1 MAAQLWPLL
10 MLDVGRPFRDAHC
23 FVPHTEADVST
34 PVAEQSIGPDTPYPV
49 LHVGWHCAPAA
60 RALVH
65 EPLPRLPLVGAAM
78 AHGAYVGEAVSADE
92 GAPVQPVVVRASRLN
107 CLGAS
112 VPAPP
117 GP

>member
-23 FVPHTEADVST
+23 FVPQTEAAVST

-49 LHVGWHCAPAA
+49 LHVGWHCAPVA

-65 EPLPRLPLVGAAM
+65 EPRLPLVGAVT
-78 AHGAYVGEAVSADE
+78 AHGAYVGEAVGADGGE
-92 GAPVQPVVVRASRLN
+92 GVGEAVA
-107 CLGAS
+107 AT
-112 VPAPP
+112 A

>member
-23 FVPHTEADVST
+23 FVSQTEADVST
-34 PVAEQSIGPDTPYPV
+34 PTAEQSIGPDTPYPV

-60 RALVH
+60 RAIVH
-65 EPLPRLPLVGAAM
+65 EPRSPLVGAAT
-78 AHGAYVGEAVSADE
+78 AHGAYVGERVGADVGEGVGDAVA
-92 GAPVQPVVVRASRLN
+92 ATA
-107 CLGAS
+107 
-112 VPAPP
+112 

>member
-23 FVPHTEADVST
+23 FVPQTEADVST

-49 LHVGWHCAPAA
+49 LHVGWHCAPVA

-65 EPLPRLPLVGAAM
+65 EPRLPLVGAVT
-78 AHGAYVGEAVSADE
+78 AHGAYVGERVGTYVMTATPSILSNATLS
-92 GAPVQPVVVRASRLN
+92 VVV
-107 CLGAS
+107 CWTC
-112 VPAPP
+112 APE
-117 GP
+117 